1 MSSLNAHSA
10 EELGHQ
16 AIIHDLELTS
26 ITKAVEN
33 ILSETREYIV
43 KAGDEVRHI
52 EWAMWVYIGQNIL
65 NVQNLVGQV
74 VRYER
79 GHIFLQ
85 SGTSFPVRS
94 ANDERYELAA

>member
-16 AIIHDLELTS
+16 AIVHDFELTR
-26 ITKAVEN
+26 IAKAVET
-33 ILSETREYIV
+33 ILMESRQYIV
-43 KAGDEVRHI
+43 KTGDEVRHI

-85 SGTSFPVRS
+85 SGTSFPAPA
-94 ANDERYELAA
+94 ANDERYALTA

>member
-1 MSSLNAHSA
+1 MSSLHAHSDA
-10 EELGHQ
+10 ELGHQ
-16 AIIHDLELTS
+16 AVVHDFELTS
-26 ITKAVEN
+26 IAKAVEG
-33 ILSETREYIV
+33 ILNESRQYIV

-79 GHIFLQ
+79 GHILLQ
-85 SGTSFPVRS
+85 SGTSFPAP
-94 ANDERYELAA
+94 ANDEGYKIYA